1 MIYVMNDYELIYLIQ
16 TDKCEHALHFMYQKY
31 QKFIWKQVHSL
42 HLEEKE
48 YDDFHQEGLLMLFK
62 AVKTFDERYRKSFT
76 KYFELILRRHFYALI
91 RDLPRY
97 QLYETTDF
105 VKQYVLME
113 EEVEFIN
120 FDSEIEKEVHERYF
134 ILQQP
139 VKLIADETKYHKKQI
154 YNAIYRI
161 KEKYKIML

>member
-16 TDKCEHALHFMYQKY
+16 TDGCEHALHFMYQKY
-31 QKFIWKQVHSL
+31 QKFIWKQIHSL

-48 YDDFHQEGLLMLFK
+48 YDDFHQEGLLVLIK
-62 AVKTFDERYRKSFT
+62 AVKTFNECYRKSFT
-76 KYFELILRRHFYALI
+76 KYFELILKRHYYQLI
-91 RDLPRY
+91 RCLPQY
-97 QLYETTDF
+97 TLFETTDF
-105 VKQYVLME
+105 VKECVLME
-113 EEVEFIN
+113 EEVEYLS

-134 ILQQP
+134 IKRQR
-139 VKLIADETKYHKKQI
+139 VKLIAYETKFQEKQI